1 MNEYQQDSLW
11 VRLREILRWWP
22 LVLFVTLC
30 AVGCAIWSQSRQT
43 PSYTATT
50 TLSVVPIAQWDETF
64 LGTSLVRDS
73 GDATRT
79 AATAA
84 AGLNTRRAATVAAD
98 YLGSGWTPDSVAAAV
113 KVSAAENT
121 NVIEVVAQS
130 DDADKAVKL
139 AEGFADATLA
149 DRWKTISAELDT
161 RIALIDDAV
170 LVAGPNADQL
180 LARLQTLKMVRATGS
195 DPTVTIDSTSLAV
208 LKNRMPVWAFV
219 GLAAAGGLCIG
230 VLAAIL
236 MARLPRR
243 IDQSSRE
250 APLPG
255 TDTACPPL
263 PAPTRAYSPNGGSG
277 ADAEADEHSYPLGS
291 DERDRGRNAR

>member
-1 MNEYQQDSLW
+1 MTELEQDSLW

-22 LVLFVTLC
+22 LVLVVTLC
-30 AVGCAIWSQSRQT
+30 AAGGAIWSQSRQT

-50 TLSVVPIAQWDETF
+50 TLSVVPLAQWEETF

-84 AGLNTRRAATVAAD
+84 AELNTRRAATVAAD
-98 YLGSGWTPDSVAAAV
+98 YLGNGWTPDSVAAAV
-113 KVSAAENT
+113 KVSPADST
-121 NVIEVVAQS
+121 NIIEVVAQS
-130 DDADKAVKL
+130 NDADEVVKL
-139 AEGFADATLA
+139 AEGFAEANLA
-149 DRWKTISAELDT
+149 DRWRKIAAELDA
-161 RIALIDDAV
+161 RIALINGAGV
-170 LVAGPNADQL
+170 VAGPNADQV

-195 DPTVTIDSTSLAV
+195 DPTVTIDSTTLAV
-208 LKNRMPVWAFV
+208 LEKRMPAWAFV
-219 GLAAAGGLCIG
+219 ALATAGGLCIG
-230 VLAAIL
+230 LLAAIC

-250 APLPG
+250 TPLPG
-255 TDTACPPL
+255 TDPAWAPL

-277 ADAEADEHSYPLGS
+277 ADAEADKHFYPLG
-291 DERDRGRNAR
+291 